1 MRLSRKNKH
10 QNHARQP
17 FKPNALGSILGDRTN
32 LGFYLQNLQHN
43 MPKGSRQNHKNR
55 KVVNSKTRI

>member
-43 MPKGSRQNHKNR
+43 TSKGSR
-55 KVVNSKTRI
+55 